1 MLIFRFLMR
10 SQLARV
16 SSLLV
21 VAAAAVVV
29 AACGDRDRPR
39 LAQGAA
45 APDFSLPG
53 VDGKMHSLGEYADSR
68 VLAVV
73 FTGNSCPAS
82 QLYEARIRKLAR
94 RLSRQGRDAGR
105 HQSEQAGRDCS
116 SQDLWLLATSA
127 TRWTT

>member
-10 SQLARV
+10 FQLARV

-29 AACGDRDRPR
+29 AACDDGDRPR

-53 VDGKMHSLGEYADSR
+53 VDGKVHSLGEYAGSR

-73 FTGNSCPAS
+73 FTVDAETITGRAAVRNEEILEVVHRLAPAG
-82 QLYEARIRKLAR
+82 A
-94 RLSRQGRDAGR
+94 
-105 HQSEQAGRDCS
+105 
-116 SQDLWLLATSA
+116 ATSWNCA
-127 TRWTT
+127 PSLR